1 MKRNSID
8 TRSGK
13 RYLRHTTKS
22 RIERSPGAGRSLCA
36 AEATAATIMQ
46 SAEEGW

>member
-8 TRSGK
+8 TRSDK

-22 RIERSPGAGRSLCA
+22 RIERSPGAGRVSVRGGGDCGDHHA
-36 AEATAATIMQ
+36 KR
-46 SAEEGW
+46 